1 MYDLRK
7 MLHTFPVAPVSGVLT
22 YDTMGYGKRTFEQS
36 PDKELISPINFVNAN
51 FPRTLFLSYS
61 RWDAL
66 CYGQTQ
72 NLMKRL
78 DALGVPYEEFHST
91 NPLQNHCFMF
101 NWAEGQC
108 MENNTRVWN
117 FIKKFVES

>member
-1 MYDLRK
+1 
-7 MLHTFPVAPVSGVLT
+7 
-22 YDTMGYGKRTFEQS
+22 
-36 PDKELISPINFVNAN
+36 
-51 FPRTLFLSYS
+51 
-61 RWDAL
+61 
-66 CYGQTQ
+66 
-72 NLMKRL
+72 MKRL

-117 FIKKFVES
+117 FIRKFVES